1 MEEPGRTGGAPADG
15 PRFRV
20 VWRGYHRRQVDEYVR
35 MVRDLA
41 AQRAYAE
48 PVDRELSSIDR
59 RLGDFF
65 TSKDAPRLFDLV
77 LRGYDPDEVDR
88 YLERFDR

>member
-1 MEEPGRTGGAPADG
+1 MGEPGRTGGAPPDG

-20 VWRGYHRRQVDEYVR
+20 VWRGYHRHQVDEYVR

-41 AQRAYAE
+41 AQRADAE
-48 PVDRELSSIDR
+48 PVDRELSSIDQQ
-59 RLGDFF
+59 LGDFF
-65 TSKDAPRLFDLV
+65 TSKNAPRLFDLV

-88 YLERFDR
+88 YLEQFDR